1 MRRLFWLGVGLAA
14 GSYVA
19 RRAGAAAQSLTP
31 AGVGANLADGLREL
45 GAGIG
50 AFGAEVR
57 AGMAER
63 EVELAEFVEQ
73 RTGAALPSYADALR
87 EEPEP
92 TGRHAARQS
101 TSQAALQPARPARAR
116 RAGA

>member
-14 GSYVA
+14 GAYA
-19 RRAGAAAQSLTP
+19 TRRATAAAQNLTP
-31 AGVGANLADGLREL
+31 AGIGANLADGLREL

-57 AGMAER
+57 AGMATREQELTELVER
-63 EVELAEFVEQ
+63 
-73 RTGAALPSYADALR
+73 RTGAQLPTVGDALA
-87 EEPEP
+87 EDP
-92 TGRHAARQS
+92 
-101 TSQAALQPARPARAR
+101 RPAGGAHSRAR

>member
-1 MRRLFWLGVGLAA
+1 VKRLFWLGVGLAA
-14 GSYVA
+14 GSYAA
-19 RRAGAAAQSLTP
+19 RRASAAAQSLTP

-57 AGMAER
+57 AGMNER
-63 EVELAEFVEQ
+63 EQELTEMVER
-73 RTGAALPSYADALR
+73 RTGAVLPSYSDALR
-87 EEPEP
+87 EPAP
-92 TGRHAARQS
+92 
-101 TSQAALQPARPARAR
+101 QAPVRYQRPVPRPRAR